1 MRALSKFMVLV
12 KKLYKQKV
20 TSKSFILMTLLY
32 LAALSAVLFWSD
44 IKELLFSGEAEV
56 IAVVNETD
64 FDVTQVF
71 QNNDDYE
78 YKYVSANEVAEK
90 LKEGDYYAAFT
101 LSDADGKLAAK
112 IDSYDPLPLNDQTTY
127 QSMLS
132 QVGQLYAMSQ
142 LDLSAEQQQLLL
154 SSEPV
159 ITLNSINEAAEDG
172 KSADEKMAGV
182 WISYAIGIII
192 YAFVATYLSMITT
205 DVASE
210 KGSRALEMLLVSV
223 RPEIHFRS
231 KIFGVFAVALTQFV
245 VLFGGLLLLLRFS
258 DGGNKWS
265 FVTDLFD
272 SLSVSYFM
280 YVVGFLFLTILMYL
294 IIGALFGSLVSKVE
308 EAGQVMMP
316 AMMLTLVGFYVML
329 TGMGNPDTLLIKIF
343 SYIPFTSGMVMPM
356 RIGATDMNAIEP
368 IISFALL
375 VVTVLAL
382 YFVSLSFY
390 KRSVLTYSSG
400 GIIEKMKTVFKVTT

>member
-1 MRALSKFMVLV
+1 MSKFMVLV

-56 IAVVNETD
+56 IAVVNETN

-223 RPEIHFRS
+223 RPEIHYRS

-265 FVTDLFD
+265 FVTDLFE

-316 AMMLTLVGFYVML
+316 AMMLTLIGFYVML

>member
-1 MRALSKFMVLV
+1 MSKFMVLV

-44 IKELLFSGEAEV
+44 IKELLFSGEAVV

-71 QNNDDYE
+71 QNSDDYE
-78 YKYVSANEVAEK
+78 YKYVSANEVADK

-101 LSDADGKLAAK
+101 LSDAEGKLAAK

-127 QSMLS
+127 QSMLG

-142 LDLSAEQQQLLL
+142 LDLSAQQQQLLL

-182 WISYAIGIII
+182 FISYAIGIII

-223 RPEIHFRS
+223 RPEIHYRS

-245 VLFGGLLLLLRFS
+245 ILFGGLLLLLKFS

-265 FVTDLFD
+265 VVTELFE
-272 SLSVSYFM
+272 SMSVSYFL
-280 YVVGFLFLTILMYL
+280 YVTGFLFLTILMYL

-316 AMMLTLVGFYVML
+316 AMMLTLIGFYVML
-329 TGMGNPDTLLIKIF
+329 SGMGNPDTLLIKIF

-368 IISFALL
+368 LISFVLL